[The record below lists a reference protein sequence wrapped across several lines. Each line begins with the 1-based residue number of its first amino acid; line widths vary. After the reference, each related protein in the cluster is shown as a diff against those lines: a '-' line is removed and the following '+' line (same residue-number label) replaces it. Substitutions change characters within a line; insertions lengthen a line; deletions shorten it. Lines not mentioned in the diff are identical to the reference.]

1 LVLRVKTVKTD
12 HTVFPS
18 EALSAGSAGGASF
31 LPGGLKSLL
40 KSFLFEKMGPRVF
53 FENPLKLSICGG
65 RASCCHCEAGG
76 SSGLSQV
83 FFAHFF
89 LKKVGFKKPLK
100 PFLFLKKRNRENT
113 SSWDAASK
121 FRVSTP
127 D

>member
-31 LPGGLKSLL
+31 LPEPGLLL
-40 KSFLFEKMGPRVF
+40 FLVCRPGE
-53 FENPLKLSICGG
+53 
-65 RASCCHCEAGG
+65 
-76 SSGLSQV
+76 
-83 FFAHFF
+83 
-89 LKKVGFKKPLK
+89 

-121 FRVSTP
+121 FRVSTQS
-127 D
+127 